1 MAAGFYKFIKIL
13 EYENANPGQDDER
26 MPMAYADGGK
36 EMDLKRRG
44 EPSWDGQIYEMSAA
58 IVARDHVGVGRV

>member
-26 MPMAYADGGK
+26 MPMAFADAGK
-36 EMDLKRRG
+36 DAEFGRRG
-44 EPSWDGQIYEMSAA
+44 GPSGDGQIYEMSAA
-58 IVARDHVGVGRV
+58 IDARDHVGVGRV